1 MSTVN
6 RLAYNFKLKV
16 TIVSLFT
23 TNNNQN
29 DSFDMLK
36 MDMS

>member
-6 RLAYNFKLKV
+6 RLGYNFKLKV

-29 DSFDMLK
+29 DSLDMLK